1 MCDVESYEPIT
12 KSWSKVSQYMSQSTQ
27 SNVAWQGRE
36 LVTRWKQAQEI
47 LDVKGRSVFTE
58 RFDYVTPQQGPL
70 TGAIISIKDLFQVEG
85 YKTQAG
91 SVFINKQPA
100 LQDAAAVALLRKAGA
115 SFLGHSNMTELA
127 YSGLGLNPHYGTPDN
142 PINPGRITGGSTSG
156 GAASVALGVADAAL
170 GTDTGGSLRIPAAFC
185 GLTGFKPSQQ
195 TVSREGCLPLSE
207 SLDSIGPIAKT
218 VEECERLWHILSGI
232 PTVDTKENLSSLTF
246 VVPSNFGMN
255 DLDALVEQGFTEA
268 LTRLEAAGVV
278 VERRFIAALES
289 YKTLPIWQFSA
300 FECQAFYSKTY
311 DLATADIDPRVASR
325 IVRANTIK
333 SEDFQQTQAARHAF
347 IQQMVEDEPNTV
359 FLLPTVAVVAPK
371 LTDLEENSEYDRV
384 NLLCLRNTS
393 FANVLDGCSVSLPFR
408 FQNEPMGFML
418 TAGNGMDQQI
428 LDLAKK
434 WKRVI

>member
-1 MCDVESYEPIT
+1 M
-12 KSWSKVSQYMSQSTQ
+12 TQ
-27 SNVAWQGRE
+27 SKQLNFAWQGRE
-36 LVTRWKQAQEI
+36 LITQWKQAQEI
-47 LDVKGRSVFTE
+47 LDAKGRNVFTE
-58 RFDYVTPQQGPL
+58 LFDYVAPQEGPL
-70 TGAIISIKDLFQVEG
+70 NGAIISIKDLFQVEG

-156 GAASVALGVADAAL
+156 GAASVALGAADAAL

-195 TVSREGCLPLSE
+195 TVSREGCLPLSDA
-207 SLDSIGPIAKT
+207 LDSVGPIAKT
-218 VEECERLWHILSGI
+218 VEECERLWHILSGASG
-232 PTVDTKENLSSLTF
+232 TKNGADLSQLTF

-255 DLDALVEQGFTEA
+255 DLDVLVEQGFNEKLA
-268 LTRLEAAGVV
+268 CLEAAGIV

-289 YKTLPIWQFSA
+289 YKTLPVWQFSA
-300 FECQAFYSKTY
+300 FECQAFYSKAY
-311 DLATADIDPRVASR
+311 DLATANIDPRVASR

-347 IQQMVEDEPNTV
+347 IQQMAEDEPNTV

-371 LTDLEENSEYDRV
+371 LSDLEQDSEYDRLNV
-384 NLLCLRNTS
+384 LCLRNTS
-393 FANVLDGCSVSLPFR
+393 LANVLNGCSLSLPFC
-408 FQNEPMGFML
+408 FQQEPMGLML
-418 TAGNGMDQQI
+418 TAGNGMDQAL
-428 LDLAKK
+428 LDLAKQ
-434 WKRVI
+434 WQPIVNG

>member
-1 MCDVESYEPIT
+1 MT
-12 KSWSKVSQYMSQSTQ
+12 KPKQ
-27 SNVAWQGRE
+27 SNFAWQGRE
-36 LVTRWKQAQEI
+36 LMTQWKQAQEI
-47 LDVKGRSVFTE
+47 LDVKGHCVFTE
-58 RFDYVTPQQGPL
+58 LFDYVAPQQGPL

-100 LQDAAAVALLRKAGA
+100 EHDAAAVALLRKAGA
-115 SFLGHSNMTELA
+115 SFLGHTNMTALA

-142 PINPGRITGGSTSG
+142 PLNPGRITGGSTSG

-185 GLTGFKPSQQ
+185 DLVGFKPSQK
-195 TVSREGCLPLSE
+195 TVSREGCLPLSV
-207 SLDSIGPIAKT
+207 SLDSIGAIANT
-218 VEECERLWHILSGI
+218 VEECELLWHILSAG
-232 PTVDTKENLSSLTF
+232 SSSETSVSPAKQIFPQLTL

-255 DLDALVEQGFTEA
+255 GLDALVEKGFTEA
-268 LTRLEAAGVV
+268 LARLEAADVI
-278 VERRFIAALES
+278 VERRIIDALED
-289 YKTLPIWQFSA
+289 YKALPVWQFSA
-300 FECQAFYSKTY
+300 FECRDYYFTKNSYGEQY
-311 DLATADIDPRVASR
+311 DLAKADLDPRVASR
-325 IVRANTIK
+325 IARAKTI
-333 SEDFQQTQAARHAF
+333 SVEDFEQTKLARKAF
-347 IQQMVEDEPNTV
+347 IQRMAADEPNTI

-371 LTDLEENSEYDRV
+371 LTDLEENAEYDRV

-393 FANVLDGCSVSLPFR
+393 LANVLDGCSVSLPFR

-434 WKRVI
+434 LASIVKA

>member
-1 MCDVESYEPIT
+1 
-12 KSWSKVSQYMSQSTQ
+12 MSQSTQ
-27 SNVAWQGRE
+27 SNFAWQGRE
-36 LVTRWKQAQEI
+36 LVTQWKQAQEI
-47 LDVKGRSVFTE
+47 LDAKGRSIFTE
-58 RFDYVTPQQGPL
+58 RFDFVTPQQGPL

-115 SFLGHSNMTELA
+115 SFLGHTNMTELA

-232 PTVDTKENLSSLTF
+232 PMDDSKENLSSLTF

-300 FECQAFYSKTY
+300 FECQAFYSKAY

-347 IQQMVEDEPNTV
+347 IQQMAEDEPNTV

-393 FANVLDGCSVSLPFR
+393 LANVLDGCSVSLPFR

>member
-1 MCDVESYEPIT
+1 
-12 KSWSKVSQYMSQSTQ
+12 MSQSTQ
-27 SNVAWQGRE
+27 SNFAWQGRE
-36 LVTRWKQAQEI
+36 LVTQWKQAQEI
-47 LDVKGRSVFTE
+47 LDAKGRSVFTE

-115 SFLGHSNMTELA
+115 SFLGHTNMTELA

-232 PTVDTKENLSSLTF
+232 PTVDTKENVSSLTF

-300 FECQAFYSKTY
+300 FECQAFYSKAY

-347 IQQMVEDEPNTV
+347 IQQMAEDEPNTV

>member
-1 MCDVESYEPIT
+1 
-12 KSWSKVSQYMSQSTQ
+12 MSQSTQ
-27 SNVAWQGRE
+27 SNFAWQGRE
-36 LVTRWKQAQEI
+36 LVTQWKQAQEI
-47 LDVKGRSVFTE
+47 LDAKGRSIFTE
-58 RFDYVTPQQGPL
+58 RFDFVTPQQGPL

-115 SFLGHSNMTELA
+115 SFLGHTNMTELA

-232 PTVDTKENLSSLTF
+232 PTVDTKENVSSLTF

>member
-1 MCDVESYEPIT
+1 
-12 KSWSKVSQYMSQSTQ
+12 MSQSTQ
-27 SNVAWQGRE
+27 SNFAWQGRE
-36 LVTRWKQAQEI
+36 LVTQWKQAQEI
-47 LDVKGRSVFTE
+47 LDAKGRSVFTE

-100 LQDAAAVALLRKAGA
+100 LQDAATVALLRKAGA
-115 SFLGHSNMTELA
+115 SFLGHTNMTELA

-232 PTVDTKENLSSLTF
+232 PTVDTKENVSSLTF

-333 SEDFQQTQAARHAF
+333 SEDFQQTQAARYAF

>member
-1 MCDVESYEPIT
+1 M
-12 KSWSKVSQYMSQSTQ
+12 TQ
-27 SNVAWQGRE
+27 SKQLNFAWQGRE
-36 LVTRWKQAQEI
+36 LITQWKQAQEI
-47 LDVKGRSVFTE
+47 LDAKGRNVFTE
-58 RFDYVTPQQGPL
+58 LFDYVAPQEGPL
-70 TGAIISIKDLFQVEG
+70 NGAIISIKDLFQVEG

-156 GAASVALGVADAAL
+156 GAASVALGAADAAL

-195 TVSREGCLPLSE
+195 TVSREGCLPLSDA
-207 SLDSIGPIAKT
+207 LDSVGPIAKT
-218 VEECERLWHILSGI
+218 VEECERLWHILSGASG
-232 PTVDTKENLSSLTF
+232 TKNGADLSQLTF

-255 DLDALVEQGFTEA
+255 DLDVLVEQGFNEKLA
-268 LTRLEAAGVV
+268 CLEAAGIV

-289 YKTLPIWQFSA
+289 YKTLPVWQFSA
-300 FECQAFYSKTY
+300 FECQAFYSKAY
-311 DLATADIDPRVASR
+311 DLATANIDPRVASR

-333 SEDFQQTQAARHAF
+333 SEVFQQTQAARHAF
-347 IQQMVEDEPNTV
+347 IQQMAEDEPNTV

-371 LTDLEENSEYDRV
+371 LSDLEQDSEYDRLNV
-384 NLLCLRNTS
+384 LCLRNTS
-393 FANVLDGCSVSLPFR
+393 LANVLNGCSLSLPFC
-408 FQNEPMGFML
+408 FQQEPMGLML
-418 TAGNGMDQQI
+418 TAGNGMDQGL
-428 LDLAKK
+428 LDLAKQ
-434 WKRVI
+434 WQPIVNG